1 MDRRTEP
8 ALARTTPESNARVVC
23 SPSIVAPLKEGPFLY
38 SHLLVIDSA
47 TAASV
52 QPKNAC
58 ALVSAPVCGHVP
70 SPRSTSATLNE
81 PRSDTVYTRT
91 TAVPHRSVP
100 TQCNRFSGFT
110 SCLWRAHFRFAGSS
124 FWPSVPP
131 SVSDEVG
138 FPVAD
143 PASLPLPIPR
153 RSMLYPPRDPLVS

>member
-23 SPSIVAPLKEGPFLY
+23 SPSIVAPLKEGPFSLY

-52 QPKNAC
+52 RPKNAC

-100 TQCNRFSGFT
+100 AQCNRFSVLT
-110 SCLWRAHFRFAGSS
+110 SCLWRAHFALLFFAKPSP
-124 FWPSVPP
+124 WPL
-131 SVSDEVG
+131 SDETG
-138 FPVAD
+138 FPVAY
-143 PASLPLPIPR
+143 PSPNSPPLLILRRLSLHL
-153 RSMLYPPRDPLVS
+153 L